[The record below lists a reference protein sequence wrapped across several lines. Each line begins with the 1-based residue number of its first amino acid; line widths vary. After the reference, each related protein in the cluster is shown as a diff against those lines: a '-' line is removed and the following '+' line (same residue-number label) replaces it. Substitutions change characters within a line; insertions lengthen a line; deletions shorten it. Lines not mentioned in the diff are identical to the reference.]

1 MAEEMATS
9 TQPSPSE
16 KRRRCDSPEDTDLL
30 YDEIPEPPNI
40 QATTL
45 NTLDWCSKTFGPL
58 LEDSSTHDIVFKTSD
73 GDSVG
78 AHRLIV
84 AAGSPVFRA
93 MLYGNMRESS
103 QKEIELPT
111 TDTDTLNK
119 LLKFMYTGKV
129 NVNSKCIIKILDAA
143 HYLNIA
149 SLEEILVE
157 FVKNSL
163 DVMNVFF
170 FVNVATHK
178 TFSNQLLEHCLEF
191 MYDHANEIFHN
202 ENFKKLSNEVIL
214 LLCKSSDLNIK
225 ELDLFLAVVEWYKH
239 QDQVSE
245 TVVRSIFQEIRYPLI
260 PKSDLVQRVRPT
272 KLADP
277 SLYTAALEYH
287 LFPDTY
293 EGPQIQISSRKHRPE
308 GIIYTNVTPRYMR
321 VHRNSDGIVI
331 KRVANNQLQG
341 IYGLCTIQV
350 YPTKWHPVH
359 FKIVWERFTGNSINL
374 VTRSYAV
381 TNPVIPSN
389 DVTDGINITRCT
401 VDGTVSVRGNNIV
414 TTVGSV
420 SRITAK
426 QREVYLCVHMRHA
439 GEEVVFSLT

>member
-1 MAEEMATS
+1 MAEEVATS
-9 TQPSPSE
+9 TQPSPST

-30 YDEIPEPPNI
+30 QYDEIPEPPNI
-40 QATTL
+40 KATTLL
-45 NTLDWCSKTFGPL
+45 NTLDWCSKTFGVL
-58 LEDSSTHDIVFKTSD
+58 LEDSSTHDVVFKTSD
-73 GDSVG
+73 GGTVG

-111 TDTDTLNK
+111 TDTATLNK
-119 LLKFMYTGKV
+119 LLTFLYTGKV
-129 NVNSKCIIKILDAA
+129 NVNSKCIIQILDAA

-170 FVNVATHK
+170 FVNIATHK

-191 MYDHANEIFHN
+191 MYDRADEVVLN

-225 ELDLFLAVVEWYKH
+225 ELDLFLAIVEWYKH
-239 QDQVSE
+239 QYQVSE

-272 KLADP
+272 KMADP
-277 SLYTAALEYH
+277 ILYTAALEYH
-287 LFPDTY
+287 LFPDAY

-308 GIIYTNVTPRYMR
+308 GIKYTNDTPRYMH
-321 VHRNSDGIVI
+321 VHRNSDAIVI
-331 KRVANNQLQG
+331 KRIANGHSQG
-341 IYGLCTIQV
+341 VCGLCTIQV

-359 FKIVWERFTGNSINL
+359 FKIELRL
-374 VTRSYAV
+374 LQL
-381 TNPVIPSN
+381 IPLAS
-389 DVTDGINITRCT
+389 
-401 VDGTVSVRGNNIV
+401 
-414 TTVGSV
+414 
-420 SRITAK
+420 
-426 QREVYLCVHMRHA
+426 
-439 GEEVVFSLT
+439 